1 MYEDLRY
8 QKHDLGPD
16 QNVRL
21 MTARINQKNETYIRI
36 FNDGG
41 GRGDGKSKPDTFIMP
56 IVAPALCDEF
66 SEFWQRSVT
75 CKCKRQ

>member
-1 MYEDLRY
+1 MKYNMYKDLRY

-41 GRGDGKSKPDTFIMP
+41 GGGEGGWEEQT
-56 IVAPALCDEF
+56 
-66 SEFWQRSVT
+66 
-75 CKCKRQ
+75 